1 MNHLLEPETD
11 AQKHSPGRI
20 PRFLRDDDTQSTIVG
35 ILLTFILW
43 PLLIWAFSWAIG
55 HLHGASNLKLGLTPR
70 THQFNIELAPPEAR
84 QPKPPPPNRFV
95 EANPDAPEHIP
106 DKTSNF
112 AAHNQQAA
120 QPKPSPKTG
129 NDHPAITGKKDIDS
143 TQIVDGR
150 LAEKQPVPMAPAP
163 VTPPNTTPKAAPI
176 REQNPLTGFDKSE
189 GDDKSAFGTNLGQ
202 VAENVQ
208 NVPNKIEGVKEAPLI
223 EGANSMVPQ
232 IDPKHPMPRPT
243 LSEHNVRP
251 AIFSDN
257 PVGTSNVGLASWD
270 ARWSNYGEYLQRL
283 IDTVQAQWDKLL
295 SNAGSLPSPGTH
307 VVVTFRLKS
316 DGTVS
321 EILKVDGDAGKLGET
336 YCASAI
342 TIPGTSPGYGK
353 WTDDMIAMLGE
364 QQDLTFAF
372 YYY

>member
-1 MNHLLEPETD
+1 MNQLLEPETPP
-11 AQKHSPGRI
+11 AKRGRI
-20 PRFLRDDDTQSTIVG
+20 PRFLRDDDTQSAVVG
-35 ILLTFILW
+35 ILLTLILW
-43 PLLIWAFSWAIG
+43 PLLIWTFSWAIG
-55 HLHGASNLKLGLTPR
+55 HLHGASNVKLALTPR
-70 THQFNIELAPPEAR
+70 TNQFNIELAPQELR

-106 DKTSNF
+106 DKTQNF

-129 NDHPAITGKKDIDS
+129 NDHPETTGKKDIDS
-143 TQIVDGR
+143 TQIVDGH
-150 LAEKQPVPMAPAP
+150 LADKQPVPTPPEPA
-163 VTPPNTTPKAAPI
+163 TPPNTTPKAAPI
-176 REQNPLTGFDKSE
+176 REQNPLTGHEKDEGEDKN
-189 GDDKSAFGTNLGQ
+189 AFGTNLGQ

-208 NVPNKIEGVKEAPLI
+208 NVPNKVEGVKEAPLI
-223 EGANSMVPQ
+223 EGANSTTPQ
-232 IDPKHPMPRPT
+232 IDPKHPMPRRT
-243 LSEHNVRP
+243 LSQQNVRP
-251 AIFSDN
+251 AIFADN
-257 PVGTSNVGLASWD
+257 PTGTSNIGLASWD
-270 ARWSNYGEYLQRL
+270 ARWSNYGQYLQQL

-295 SNAGSLPSPGTH
+295 TNAGSLPASGTH

-342 TIPGTSPGYGK
+342 TIPGTAPGYGK
-353 WTDDMIAMLGE
+353 WTDDMVAILGD